1 MTDMLVSST
10 SIKSIQKRASVNGPL
25 NDEIFLSDNGNIIF
39 HWADFFESCEY
50 IKQAIQSQ
58 HDLKQD
64 FDKKEKVLKRLNLIP
79 VWIRGQKKVIQTTM
93 YNLYEHAIL
102 NRFNLVAH
110 LEIKGDIEL
119 SFISSTGPFKLMPVS
134 ECFNKDTYKDF
145 VMVYLLRDKLPRRD
159 FRLRLKSKVLV
170 QSGHNQSL
178 VSLLGI
184 EQLTMSG
191 ILFSINA
198 DEYAHFLSKQT
209 EIKFLI
215 DSVVLGKSIG
225 KNLSEL
231 RDYLSQFA
239 FNLFYS
245 SRNEDSI
252 ICHTSHISVQSS
264 FDFHLNNKIFLFV
277 HYDHLK
283 GVAGFDINL
292 LKDFVSHARHLIRQ
306 NYQLSADLKM
316 A

>member
-1 MTDMLVSST
+1 M
-10 SIKSIQKRASVNGPL
+10 K
-25 NDEIFLSDNGNIIF
+25 
-39 HWADFFESCEY
+39 
-50 IKQAIQSQ
+50 
-58 HDLKQD
+58 
-64 FDKKEKVLKRLNLIP
+64 
-79 VWIRGQKKVIQTTM
+79 GQKQVIQTTM
-93 YNLYEHAIL
+93 YNLYEQAIL
-102 NRFNLVAH
+102 NSFNLASH

-134 ECFNKDTYKDF
+134 DCFNKDTYKDF
-145 VMVYLLRDKLPRRD
+145 VMVYLLKNKLPRRD

-170 QSGHNQSL
+170 QSGHNQSM

-198 DEYAHFLSKQT
+198 DEYTSFLSKQT

-215 DSVVLGKSIG
+215 DSVVLKKSIG

-231 RDYLSQFA
+231 RDYLSQYA

-245 SRNEDSI
+245 SRDEDSI
-252 ICHTSHISVQSS
+252 VCQTSHISVQSS
-264 FDFHLNNKIFLFV
+264 FDFHMNNKIYLFV
-277 HYDHLK
+277 NYEHLK
-283 GVAGFDINL
+283 GTAGFDINI
-292 LKDFVSHARHLIRQ
+292 LKDFVSHARFLIRQ
-306 NYQLSADLKM
+306 NYQLAADLKM

>member
-10 SIKSIQKRASVNGPL
+10 SIKSIQNKVVVNGLL
-25 NDEIFLSDNGNIIF
+25 NDELFLSENGNIIF
-39 HWADFFESCEY
+39 HWADFFETCEY
-50 IKQAIQSQ
+50 IKQAIESQ

-64 FDKKEKVLKRLNLIP
+64 FDKKEKVLKRLKLIP
-79 VWIRGQKKVIQTTM
+79 VWMKGQKQVIQTTM
-93 YNLYEHAIL
+93 YNLYEQAIL
-102 NRFNLVAH
+102 NRFNLVSN
-110 LEIKGDIEL
+110 LGTIGQIEL
-119 SFISSTGPFKLMPVS
+119 SFISSTGPYKSMPIS

-170 QSGHNQSL
+170 QSGHNQSM

-198 DEYAHFLSKQT
+198 DEYTSFLSKQT

-215 DSVVLGKSIG
+215 DSAVLKKSIG

-245 SRNEDSI
+245 SRDEDSI
-252 ICHTSHISVQSS
+252 VCQTSHIFVQSS
-264 FDFHLNNKIFLFV
+264 FDFHINNKIFLFV
-277 HYDHLK
+277 NYEHLK

-292 LKDFVSHARHLIRQ
+292 LKDFVSHARFLIRQ
-306 NYQLSADLKM
+306 NYQLAADLKL